1 MSRIETIGNA
11 TRGGT
16 AIYALCEFPAWEM
29 RYVGKTIQFLHQ
41 RHKAHIR
48 AATRGGTL
56 PVHFW
61 MRKQIAAG
69 NRLAIKLLEYVPE
82 GQDCVAREAFWI
94 AQTKAA
100 GRSLNLTAG
109 GEGLPGHRF
118 TEEHRNKI
126 AAALRTGAHCNCL
139 QCGAS
144 FWRKANQIA
153 RGHNKFCS
161 RACGNTYNQGGHRV
175 TT

>member
-1 MSRIETIGNA
+1 MSTLLTAEQLRDIFNYNPDSGVFSWRQG
-11 TRGGT
+11 RG
-16 AIYALCEFPAWEM
+16 
-29 RYVGKTIQFLHQ
+29 
-41 RHKAHIR
+41 
-48 AATRGGTL
+48 
-56 PVHFW
+56 PV
-61 MRKQIAAG
+61 
-69 NRLAIKLLEYVPE
+69 
-82 GQDCVAREAFWI
+82 
-94 AQTKAA
+94 KAA
-100 GRSLNLTAG
+100 GSSLNLTAG

-126 AAALRTGAHCNCL
+126 AAALRTGAHCDCL